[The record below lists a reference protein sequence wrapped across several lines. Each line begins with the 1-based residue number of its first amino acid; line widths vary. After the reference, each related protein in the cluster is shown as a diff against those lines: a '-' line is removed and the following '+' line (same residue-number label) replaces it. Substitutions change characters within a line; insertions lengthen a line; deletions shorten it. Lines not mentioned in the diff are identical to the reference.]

1 MTELQKVKQQNTTLI
16 QNNLELAAENEALK
30 NEIEMFD
37 RLLKAAA
44 SSFIKTYYG
53 IKFDW
58 YKKYKDFIWL
68 YDSAKIKM
76 GVNKLE
82 Q

>member
-30 NEIEMFD
+30 KEIEMFD
-37 RLLKAAA
+37 TLLN
-44 SSFIKTYYG
+44 SFIKTYYG